1 MFNIFRKNRFE
12 IVQDDLSE
20 QDSFILMQ
28 LQQEF
33 AAETKKVDSPY
44 PKDINSPLQNLES
57 EQEHLCMNF
66 CGDDMDL

>member
-1 MFNIFRKNRFE
+1 MK
-12 IVQDDLSE
+12 
-20 QDSFILMQ
+20 